1 MVGLWVGF
9 WFVLLCLFQCGG
21 VLFSFLL
28 KLVFALNV
36 YDFCN
41 RGDQIKVNC
50 FKKEFRWV
58 VSRKEN

>member
-1 MVGLWVGF
+1 MGGALVCTFVSVSRWWGF
-9 WFVLLCLFQCGG
+9 FC
-21 VLFSFLL
+21 FLL

-41 RGDQIKVNC
+41 GGDQIKVNF